1 MMTVFFFPWINE
13 KTTKKFKVSRHLNF
27 VSNSWNDFE
36 DYLKEDLCKICL
48 LENFNI
54 DLRIIEMEWELILC
68 DLSNKVLKIPFRHPH
83 NLFIEAPEQ
92 KTALLQIRHI
102 YESYLND
109 LKKVE
114 EFLQYGIIG
123 WDIKVVRVHQVESY
137 QNSLFND
144 ESYGLSEIETIENKC
159 LVALNCIKKKMVP
172 FIEDS
177 KISTDYSFENLHLLF
192 KKRPLYKAKKPYI
205 VSKEEII
212 SYKFLERISHL
223 SWNKEDSD
231 FYEIISKDKKVL
243 WAKYIDNG
251 WEVHGFF

>member
-1 MMTVFFFPWINE
+1 M
-13 KTTKKFKVSRHLNF
+13 
-27 VSNSWNDFE
+27 
-36 DYLKEDLCKICL
+36 
-48 LENFNI
+48 
-54 DLRIIEMEWELILC
+54 
-68 DLSNKVLKIPFRHPH
+68 
-83 NLFIEAPEQ
+83 
-92 KTALLQIRHI
+92 
-102 YESYLND
+102 
-109 LKKVE
+109 KKVE

-172 FIEDS
+172 FIEDPKS
-177 KISTDYSFENLHLLF
+177 VLIIRLKICIIIQ
-192 KKRPLYKAKKPYI
+192 KRPLYKAKKPYI

-231 FYEIISKDKKVL
+231 FYEVISKDKKSYGLNILIMDGKFMVSSN
-243 WAKYIDNG
+243 WYEWI
-251 WEVHGFF
+251 VHTNYSFNIGSIYS